1 MIALAEKGVS
11 QKAEGKQTDDTVRVT
26 LRMPREVHEKLKYWA
41 DKKEYSVNDFV
52 PMLVDYYAAIQ
63 YGDYELPSLEA
74 QRVNQ
79 LIELVGVLHKDVQ
92 ALQGLIIDGFNNLLK
107 LTHGDNYLL
116 EAQETGEF

>member
-1 MIALAEKGVS
+1 MAERNTS
-11 QKAEGKQTDDTVRVT
+11 QKSEGKQDNDETVRVT
-26 LRMPREVHEKLKYWA
+26 LRMPKDVHEKLKYWA

-63 YGDYELPSLEA
+63 YGDYELPVLET

-79 LIELVGVLHKDVQ
+79 LIELVGVLHKDIQ
-92 ALQGLIIDGFNNLLK
+92 ALQGLIIEGFNNLLK